1 MRAVIPVKPT
11 KSLNTM
17 ATSSQAVGDD
27 PLAAV
32 QPVDDRLWQDV
43 QEQLVRSRTLGLE
56 LAHHPVEHAG
66 VRVADRLDLLEGHLE
81 LAHAAD
87 QPGVL
92 AAKRVRRR
100 ARVCVRWVAHV
111 PRSTVT
117 NVSLRKLLVASPR
130 IGPTSPA
137 Q

>member
-1 MRAVIPVKPT
+1 M
-11 KSLNTM
+11 
-17 ATSSQAVGDD
+17 
-27 PLAAV
+27 
-32 QPVDDRLWQDV
+32 
-43 QEQLVRSRTLGLE
+43 RSRPLGLE

-66 VRVADRLDLLEGHLE
+66 IRVADRLDLLEGRLE
-81 LAHAAD
+81 LAHPAD

-92 AAKRVRRR
+92 AAEPVRRP
-100 ARVCVRWVAHV
+100 ARVCVRGVAHV

-117 NVSLRKLLVASPR
+117 NVSLRKLLVAFPR